1 MYEITYCG
9 ITYAFSSFEEAKKN
23 ANEIFK
29 SDGVI
34 VGIVYISGKVSLQER
49 RAPCI
54 SSQAC

>member
-34 VGIVYISGKVSLQER
+34 VGIVYISGKVSLQE
-49 RAPCI
+49 
-54 SSQAC
+54 